1 MRFCSLS
8 LSDELS
14 YGSSLQRKAILGH
27 SVLLW
32 FVVLFSPGSSRAL
45 RENMCEPNVTLKQHR
60 VTETRG
66 DKTELHY
73 SFSLTRVS
81 TRASRLNSVLR
92 LRGLM

>member
-14 YGSSLQRKAILGH
+14 YGSSLQRKAILGR

-60 VTETRG
+60 VSQRPEET
-66 DKTELHY
+66 KQSCIIPSVSHVSPLELH
-73 SFSLTRVS
+73 VS
-81 TRASRLNSVLR
+81 TVCSDS
-92 LRGLM
+92 GG